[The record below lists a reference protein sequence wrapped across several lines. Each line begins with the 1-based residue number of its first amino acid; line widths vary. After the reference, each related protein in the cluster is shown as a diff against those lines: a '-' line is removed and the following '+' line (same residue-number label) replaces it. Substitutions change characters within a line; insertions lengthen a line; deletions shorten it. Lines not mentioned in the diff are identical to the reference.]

1 MSHTKPETKRPNS
14 TSGMSRRVFLHRGT
28 ALIGGAAL
36 ATTFLGCG
44 GSEPEG
50 FVCTT
55 GLTPQQTQ
63 MRQTMSYTD
72 MGADATKLC
81 KDCNFFP
88 AGAPLTPVAS
98 ARCSSARCTRSGSC
112 TSFAGAP
119 ELSPT
124 PAARHPSF
132 ARPRSP
138 PSAGVAFQAPSVGAP
153 GCAKV
158 KRVLFWG
165 LRAARLNARADAFPQ
180 APVSTHDHLRRD
192 QRRHR

>member
-1 MSHTKPETKRPNS
+1 MSQTKPETKRPNS

-88 AGAPLTPVAS
+88 AGAPLTA
-98 ARCSSARCTRSGSC
+98 CGECTLQLGAVHPLGTC
-112 TSFAGAP
+112 TSFA
-119 ELSPT
+119 
-124 PAARHPSF
+124 
-132 ARPRSP
+132 PRQS
-138 PSAGVAFQAPSVGAP
+138 
-153 GCAKV
+153 
-158 KRVLFWG
+158 
-165 LRAARLNARADAFPQ
+165 
-180 APVSTHDHLRRD
+180 
-192 QRRHR
+192 